1 MSKRFYVTTAI
12 DYLNGPPHLGHAYE
26 KIVTDV
32 IARARRS
39 LGQEVFYLTGLDEH
53 GQKVQQAAVAEG
65 KDPQAYCDELAQ
77 SFRALWKSLGIT
89 NDDFVRT
96 TEARHKEFVQAIL
109 SKLHAEGHFY
119 QKTYK
124 GFYSTRE
131 ETFLTDKDRLP
142 DGTFDPAYGEVI
154 ELEETNYWFKLRD
167 HQQWLI
173 DYLEANPSF
182 VQPDYRRNEVL
193 GFLKSQKLEDLCIS
207 RPAAR
212 LRWGIPLPFDPSYV
226 TWVWFDALVNYISIP
241 AAHGDT
247 VVLNPLGNAFTHH
260 ASRITDLT
268 PDTSHLALSLW
279 PADIHVIGKDIL
291 KFHAVFWPIM
301 LKAMG
306 LPLPKQILVHGFWQ
320 KDGAKISK
328 STGNIVDPVAV
339 VNEWGV
345 DAFRFYVLRELDIG
359 PDGNWTDAGFKA
371 RYQAELANGLG
382 NLVNR
387 SLSMLKRY
395 RNGIVPEK
403 PLTRPSDTLP
413 MNLPPAN
420 PPLTPPRRGTVRRA
434 SLPSL
439 EGLGVGSGAEGEK
452 RFQGILSPSDGE
464 WDGVRGDEGIA
475 NYATK
480 VIADTRALLEQ
491 NQLQAALLSIWSL
504 VTRANQY
511 VDHTAPFKLARD
523 PAQAKRL
530 DEVLYNLA
538 KLCRVLAVL
547 LWPFLPGTAGRIF
560 AQLGLNTTPD
570 KFAAANWGGL
580 QPGHTIG
587 QPEPLFPRKDAK
599 DAA

>member
-1 MSKRFYVTTAI
+1 VHRSISDFHVLAAVTDAMSAFAAWSRVPRLNQLPTICSSVTLRAMSKRFYITTAI
-12 DYLNGPPHLGHAYE
+12 DYLNGQPHLGHAYE

-32 IARARRS
+32 IARVRRS

-65 KDPQAYCDELAQ
+65 KEPQAYCDELAQ
-77 SFRALWKSLGIT
+77 SFRALWQSLGIT
-89 NDDFVRT
+89 HDDFVRT

-109 SKLHAEGHFY
+109 SKLHAEGQFY
-119 QKTYK
+119 TATYK
-124 GFYSTRE
+124 GFYSTKE

-173 DYLEANPSF
+173 DYLAANPSF

-193 GFLKSQKLEDLCIS
+193 GFLKNNVLEDLCIS

-212 LRWGIPLPFDPSYV
+212 LNWGIPLPFDASYV
-226 TWVWFDALVNYISIP
+226 TYVWFDALVNYISIP
-241 AAHGDT
+241 AAHGDPL
-247 VVLNPLGNAFTHH
+247 VCRAVQSAIRNPQSA
-260 ASRITDLT
+260 I
-268 PDTSHLALSLW
+268 SLW

-306 LPLPKQILVHGFWQ
+306 LPLPKQILVHGWWQ

-339 VNEWGV
+339 IAEWGV

-359 PDGNWTDAGFKA
+359 PDGNWTDAGFKT
-371 RYQAELANGLG
+371 RYAAELANGLG

-403 PLTRPSDTLP
+403 PLTRSST
-413 MNLPPAN
+413 
-420 PPLTPPRRGTVRRA
+420 T
-434 SLPSL
+434 
-439 EGLGVGSGAEGEK
+439 
-452 RFQGILSPSDGE
+452 LSPSDGE
-464 WDGVRGDEGIA
+464 RVEVRGERE
-475 NYATK
+475 
-480 VIADTRALLEQ
+480 IADDAAKIITETLALLEK
-491 NQLQAALLSIWSL
+491 NELQAALQTIWSL
-504 VTRANQY
+504 VDRGNLY
-511 VDHTAPFKLARD
+511 VEQTKPFKLAKD

-538 KLCRVLAVL
+538 EVCRVLAVL

-560 AQLGLNTTPD
+560 AQLGLNTAPD
-570 KFAAANWGGL
+570 KLAAASWGGL
-580 QPGHTIG
+580 AAGHAIG
-587 QPEPLFPRKDAK
+587 QPEPLFPRKDV
-599 DAA
+599 